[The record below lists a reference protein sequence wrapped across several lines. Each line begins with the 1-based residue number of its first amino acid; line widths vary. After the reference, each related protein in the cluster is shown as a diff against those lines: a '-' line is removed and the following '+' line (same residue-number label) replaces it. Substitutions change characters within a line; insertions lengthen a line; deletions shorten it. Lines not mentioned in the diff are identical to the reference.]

1 MTQARCGAPWAGAWL
16 PLGRVSSSR
25 KPSCPSP
32 RLGQAPA
39 LGPPLH
45 PQPCPPHPTVC
56 AISPLSWNVN
66 SWRTCPDTSVKC
78 TARTDLDIYSTVFF
92 VLFFSPT
99 VLIEHLLYP
108 RPGVGSRDTVSNKI
122 DKSPSSGTDSLVPG
136 VTVLSNSLLPTG
148 WHRLEKNG

>member
-1 MTQARCGAPWAGAWL
+1 MGGSLASLGKGLLLQEALLPFPSAGSG
-16 PLGRVSSSR
+16 PCFRSS
-25 KPSCPSP
+25 PPP
-32 RLGQAPA
+32 PA
-39 LGPPLH
+39 LP
-45 PQPCPPHPTVC
+45 PPHPTVC

-78 TARTDLDIYSTVFF
+78 TARTDLDIYSTVFLCF
-92 VLFFSPT
+92 FFSPT